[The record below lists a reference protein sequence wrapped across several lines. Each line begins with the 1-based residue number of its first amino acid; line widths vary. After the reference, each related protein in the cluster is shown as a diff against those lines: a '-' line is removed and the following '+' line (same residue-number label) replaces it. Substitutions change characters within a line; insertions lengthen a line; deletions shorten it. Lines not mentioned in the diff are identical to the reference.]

1 MTIKQL
7 LVSGQHARSLRRPT
21 AAMFSLPVKTGKIAF
36 LGRQPNHAVMQ
47 RELAGSFSMTL
58 PTWFDLSPSGQI
70 FQGRCIR
77 RKRVR
82 RRQHLRLRLVQH
94 RRGSQGCV

>member
-1 MTIKQL
+1 
-7 LVSGQHARSLRRPT
+7 
-21 AAMFSLPVKTGKIAF
+21 
-36 LGRQPNHAVMQ
+36 MQ

-77 RKRVR
+77 RKRLR
-82 RRQHLRLRLVQH
+82 GRQLLRMWLIQYWRWIEGRVS
-94 RRGSQGCV
+94 GSLAAHGAPVTRVHNLTVA